1 MCRLYQSLFASAAM
15 AVLTFPAYADYNLT
29 ILHTNDVHSRIEEV
43 NKADVTCSP
52 KDSAAGEC
60 FGGVARLKTAI
71 DTERAKAENVLVLD
85 AGDQFQGSL
94 FFTTYQGVDNAEF
107 MNAIGYDAM
116 ALGNHEFDRGQEGL
130 APFLDKITLP
140 VLAANIETATTSPIY
155 GKYRPY
161 FLKTVGTEKIGIIG
175 LITPD
180 TVEIARPGQDIR
192 FLDPKTTLEN
202 IIRELKTQGA
212 TKIIALTHLGY
223 EIDKK
228 LAAEVEGVDV
238 IVGGHSHT
246 LLRDDDPK
254 AFGPYPTLIKSPS
267 GKEVPVVTA
276 YAYTQYLGKLVLDFD
291 DNGTLKSANGAPI
304 RLDNSITPDPVI
316 AARVAEMAK
325 PIEGLKNRKIAEVT
339 TLIDG
344 SGTTCRSQQCPMGD
358 LVATAILDR
367 VREQGMTASIINGG
381 ALRASIKEGDVS
393 MGDVLVV
400 LPFQNTV
407 ATFQLKGSDL
417 RSSLENGVSQI
428 ETGGGRYPQ
437 VAGMRF
443 TVDKSKEPGTR
454 ITSVDMQD
462 DKGNWQSLDD
472 NKLYGIA
479 STNYL
484 RRGGDG
490 YAAIADK
497 AEKAYDSGPSLDQVL
512 ADYLQEHTPYR
523 TTQTNL
529 EKPSETVA
537 PVATPLVTSVVS
549 GQTYLVKAGD
559 SYWKIAETI
568 YGDGAKWRVL
578 FHKNPQYQPRKLP
591 VGASLKIGTN
601 L

>member
-1 MCRLYQSLFASAAM
+1 MYRLYQTLLASAAM
-15 AVLTFPAYADYNLT
+15 TVLAFPAFADYKLT

-43 NKADVTCSP
+43 NKADVTCSA

-71 DTERAKAENVLVLD
+71 DAERAKADNILVLD

-140 VLAANIETATTSPIY
+140 VLAANIETADTSPIH

-161 FLKTVGTEKIGIIG
+161 LIKTVGSEKIGIIG

-202 IIRELKTQGA
+202 TIRELKTQGA

-223 EIDKK
+223 EVDKK
-228 LAAEVEGVDV
+228 LAAEVEGVDI

-246 LLRDDDPK
+246 LLSDSDPK
-254 AFGPYPTLIKSPS
+254 ALGPYPTLIKSPS
-267 GKEVPVVTA
+267 GKDVPVVTA
-276 YAYTQYLGKLVLDFD
+276 SAYTQYLGKLVLDFD
-291 DNGTLKSANGAPI
+291 DNGTHKSANDAPI
-304 RLDNSITPDPVI
+304 RLDNTITPDSVV

-325 PIEGLKNRKIAEVT
+325 PIEGLKNRKIAEVSD
-339 TLIDG
+339 LIDG
-344 SGTTCRSQQCPMGD
+344 SGTNCRSQQCPMGD
-358 LVATAILDR
+358 LVATAILER
-367 VREQGMTASIINGG
+367 VREQGMTAAIINGG
-381 ALRASIKEGDVS
+381 ALRASIKEGEVS

-407 ATFQLKGSDL
+407 ATFQLIGSDL

-443 TVDKSKEPGTR
+443 TLDKSKEPGAR

-462 DKGNWQSLDD
+462 DKGNWQPLDD

-490 YAAIADK
+490 YVAIADK
-497 AEKAYDSGPSLDQVL
+497 AEKAYDSGPTLDQVV
-512 ADYLQEHTPYR
+512 AEYLQEHTPYQ
-523 TTQTNL
+523 TTSASNI
-529 EKPSETVA
+529 KPTATAA
-537 PVATPLVTSVVS
+537 PATSP
-549 GQTYLVKAGD
+549 QTYMVKKGD
-559 SYWKIAETI
+559 SYWTIAQAL
-568 YGDGAKWRVL
+568 YGDGTKWRVL
-578 FHKNPQYQPRKLP
+578 LRNNPHYQPRHLP
-591 VGASLKIGTN
+591 VGVTLKTDAKANARLGE
-601 L
+601 